1 MIDVGNVGKKQT
13 KTWKLL
19 SISNGYKK
27 SYILTTLPTLNIL
40 IGKIMIFLKY
50 NAIIKMHLGFRESEF
65 QTNYFNLRSDTYY
78 DDKDL
83 TKVRGKQPRIAKI
96 SKISLGMSN
105 DKPKRVIKSSSKS
118 LKTKSKKAKK

>member
-1 MIDVGNVGKKQT
+1 
-13 KTWKLL
+13 
-19 SISNGYKK
+19 
-27 SYILTTLPTLNIL
+27 
-40 IGKIMIFLKY
+40 
-50 NAIIKMHLGFRESEF
+50 MHLGFRESEF